1 MKSHELQA
9 APIQSMRPGLG
20 GVSIVHGLR
29 EVSIRHGL
37 RGVGAIIMMMQD
49 TLMVIFVI
57 MIAIYIIQIV
67 PTLLIIMHPTIHT
80 VTLTLTNTPIPIS
93 IATQTSIPTPIST
106 PTSITDIPTPI
117 QIMVTL
123 WATLTTPHIALQP
136 KTLFLILS

>member
-1 MKSHELQA
+1 MFLIKDCLSRLLGAHLILQL
-9 APIQSMRPGLG
+9 IKITLF
-20 GVSIVHGLR
+20 VIVTSIV
-29 EVSIRHGL
+29 
-37 RGVGAIIMMMQD
+37 VGAMIMVMKD